1 MFLNCRKN
9 NLFIAKGQGHLFTL
23 PYLHTRLFSFNSAKL
38 RHMKKIFLISALILL
53 INKGFS
59 QNSTNPA
66 SSGISRPKLV
76 VGLMI
81 DQMRWDYLYRYQNRY
96 GKGGFNRLLNQ
107 GFSCENTFIPYTP
120 TATGCGHACVYTGT
134 VPAINGITGNNWWD
148 SKLQKSMYCVEDK
161 SVKTVGTD
169 SHDGEMS
176 PFNLVSNTV
185 TDELR
190 LATNFRSKV
199 IGISIKDRGAILP
212 AGHSANAAYWY
223 DESKGVFI
231 SSTYYMTDLPQWVK
245 DFNARKLPDAY
256 YKEGWKTLYP
266 IDTYTQSSA
275 DAKDYERMELGSKNT
290 FPYDLTSFIGKDY
303 YKFPHLPQ
311 AATYT
316 FEMAKA
322 TAINEKMGK
331 SQETDFL
338 AVSISSPD
346 YAGHTFGPNAIE
358 LEDTYLRLDKDIE
371 QFLNFLDTQV
381 GKGNYL
387 LFLTAD
393 HGAAHVPGFLKEH
406 NLPGGSIPLG
416 TIVRKVNAELQSK
429 YKLKNGIINSTYY
442 NLALNHKEIDSLKLD
457 TEEIK
462 SVIISM
468 MEKEE
473 GIYRVVDKEELGESN
488 LQQTIRERL
497 INGYFPY
504 RSADLQVIPRPN
516 WFKDNSKGTDH
527 SVWNPYDAHIPLVWY
542 GWKVKPGKSYKERYM
557 TDIAVTV
564 AAMLSI
570 QMPNGAVGKV
580 IEEVAGGK

>member
-1 MFLNCRKN
+1 
-9 NLFIAKGQGHLFTL
+9 
-23 PYLHTRLFSFNSAKL
+23 
-38 RHMKKIFLISALILL
+38 MKKILLISGLFLL
-53 INKGFS
+53 FSTGFA
-59 QNSTNPA
+59 QKNNTTPPPVA
-66 SSGISRPKLV
+66 RPKLV
-76 VGLMI
+76 VGLMV

-96 GKGGFNRLLNQ
+96 GKGGFNRLLSQ

-148 SKLQKSMYCVEDK
+148 SKLQRSIYCTEDK
-161 SVKTVGTD
+161 SVKTVGSD
-169 SHDGEMS
+169 SRDGEMS
-176 PFNLVSNTV
+176 PVNMVSNTV

-231 SSTYYMTDLPQWVK
+231 SSTYYMNDLPQWVK
-245 DFNARKLPDAY
+245 DFNARKLPDTY

-266 IDTYTQSSA
+266 VETYTQSSA
-275 DAKDYERMELGSKNT
+275 DGKDYERTEIGSKNS
-290 FPYDLTSFIGKDY
+290 FPYDMNAYVGKDY
-303 YKFPHLPQ
+303 YKLPFLPQ

-322 TAINEKMGK
+322 AATHEQMGK
-331 SQETDFL
+331 GTETDFL

-346 YAGHTFGPNAIE
+346 YSGHSFGPNAVE

-371 QFLNFLDTQV
+371 QFLNFLDMQV

-406 NLPGGSIPLG
+406 HLPGGSIPLG
-416 TIVRKVNAELQSK
+416 NVVRKVNSELQAK

-442 NLALNHKEIDSLKLD
+442 NLALNHKEIDSLDLD
-457 TEEIK
+457 TDEIK
-462 SVIISM
+462 SFIINM

-473 GIYRVVDKEELGESN
+473 GIYRVIDKEELGESN

-497 INGYFPY
+497 INGYYPY
-504 RSADLQVIPRPN
+504 RSADLQVLPKPN
-516 WFKDNSKGTDH
+516 WFKDNPKGTDH

-542 GWKVKPGKSYKERYM
+542 GWKVAPGKSYKERYM

-580 IEEVAGGK
+580 IEEVAGRK

>member
-1 MFLNCRKN
+1 
-9 NLFIAKGQGHLFTL
+9 
-23 PYLHTRLFSFNSAKL
+23 
-38 RHMKKIFLISALILL
+38 MKKILL
-53 INKGFS
+53 ITGLTLLIASGFAQKS
-59 QNSTNPA
+59 ANPA
-66 SSGISRPKLV
+66 PAAIARPKLV
-76 VGLMI
+76 VGLMV

-96 GKGGFNRLLNQ
+96 GKAGFNRLLNL

-148 SKLQKSMYCVEDK
+148 SKLQRTVYCAEDK
-161 SVKTVGTD
+161 SVKTVGSD
-169 SHDGEMS
+169 SRDGEMS
-176 PFNLVSNTV
+176 PVNMVSNTV

-223 DESKGVFI
+223 DESKGIFI
-231 SSTYYMTDLPQWVK
+231 SSTYYMKELPQWVK

-266 IDTYTQSSA
+266 VDTYTQSTA
-275 DAKDYERMELGSKNT
+275 DDKEYERTEIGPKNS
-290 FPYDLTSFIGKDY
+290 FPYDMSAYVGKDY
-303 YKFPHLPQ
+303 YKLPFLPQ

-322 TAINEKMGK
+322 AAIHEQLGK
-331 SQETDFL
+331 GTETDFL

-346 YAGHTFGPNAIE
+346 YAGHSFGPNAVE

-406 NLPGGSIPLG
+406 QLPGGSIPLG
-416 TIVRKVNAELQSK
+416 NVVRKVNNELQSK

-457 TEEIK
+457 TDEIK
-462 SVIISM
+462 SFIIKL

-497 INGYFPY
+497 INGYYPY
-504 RSADLQVIPRPN
+504 RSADLQIIPLPN

-527 SVWNPYDAHIPLVWY
+527 SVWNPYDAHIPLLWY
-542 GWKVKPGKSYKERYM
+542 GWKVKPGKSYQERYM
-557 TDIAVTV
+557 TDIAVTI
-564 AAMLSI
+564 AAMLNI

-580 IEEVAGGK
+580 IEEVAGSR

>member
-1 MFLNCRKN
+1 
-9 NLFIAKGQGHLFTL
+9 
-23 PYLHTRLFSFNSAKL
+23 
-38 RHMKKIFLISALILL
+38 MKKIFLVSALILF
-53 INKGFS
+53 IGKGFS
-59 QNSTNPA
+59 QNTPTPSP
-66 SSGISRPKLV
+66 SGVARPKLV

-120 TATGCGHACVYTGT
+120 TATGCGHACVYTGS

-169 SHDGEMS
+169 THDGEMS

-245 DFNARKLPDAY
+245 DFNARKLPDTY

-266 IDTYTQSSA
+266 IDTYTQSTA
-275 DAKDYERMELGSKNT
+275 DAKDYERTEIESKNT
-290 FPYDLTSFIGKDY
+290 FPYNLTSFIGKDY
-303 YKFPHLPQ
+303 YKLPYLPQ

-322 TAINEKMGK
+322 AAVNENMGK
-331 SQETDFL
+331 NQETDFL

-346 YAGHTFGPNAIE
+346 YAGHSFGPNAIE

-381 GKGNYL
+381 GKSNYL
-387 LFLTAD
+387 MFLTAD

-406 NLPGGSIPLG
+406 NMPGGSIPLG
-416 TIVRKVNAELQSK
+416 TIVKKVNTELQAR

-457 TEEIK
+457 AEEIK
-462 SVIISM
+462 SLIIAM

-488 LQQTIRERL
+488 LQQTLRERL

-504 RSADLQVIPRPN
+504 RSADLQVIPKPS
-516 WFKDNSKGTDH
+516 WFKDNNKGTDH
-527 SVWNPYDAHIPLVWY
+527 SVWNPYDAHIPLLWY

-580 IEEVAGGK
+580 IEEVAGGR

>member
-1 MFLNCRKN
+1 
-9 NLFIAKGQGHLFTL
+9 
-23 PYLHTRLFSFNSAKL
+23 
-38 RHMKKIFLISALILL
+38 MKKILLISALLVLTIGGLGQ
-53 INKGFS
+53 KTQG
-59 QNSTNPA
+59 TAPA
-66 SSGISRPKLV
+66 TGTRPKLV

-148 SKLQKSMYCVEDK
+148 SKLQRSVYCAEDK
-161 SVKTVGTD
+161 SVKTVG
-169 SHDGEMS
+169 SESRDGEMS
-176 PFNLVSNTV
+176 PVNMVSNTV

-223 DESKGVFI
+223 DESKGMFI
-231 SSTYYMTDLPQWVK
+231 SSTYYMKELPEWVK

-266 IDTYTQSSA
+266 VETYTQSSA
-275 DAKDYERMELGSKNT
+275 DAKEYERTEIGPKNA
-290 FPYDLTSFIGKDY
+290 FPYDMSAYVGKDY
-303 YKFPHLPQ
+303 YKLPYLPQ

-322 TAINEKMGK
+322 AAIHEKMGNN
-331 SQETDFL
+331 QETDFL

-346 YAGHTFGPNAIE
+346 YAGHSFGPNAVE

-371 QFLNFLDTQV
+371 QFLNFLDAHT

-416 TIVRKVNAELQSK
+416 SVVRKVNNELQVK

-442 NLALNHKEIDSLKLD
+442 NLALNHKEIDSLDLD
-457 TEEIK
+457 TDEIK
-462 SVIISM
+462 KFIISM

-497 INGYFPY
+497 INGYYPY
-504 RSADLQVIPRPN
+504 RSADLQVLPKPN
-516 WFKDNSKGTDH
+516 WFKDNAKGTDH

-542 GWKVKPGKSYKERYM
+542 GWKVKPGKSYTERYM
-557 TDIAVTV
+557 TDIAVTI
-564 AAMLSI
+564 AAMLNI

>member
-1 MFLNCRKN
+1 
-9 NLFIAKGQGHLFTL
+9 
-23 PYLHTRLFSFNSAKL
+23 
-38 RHMKKIFLISALILL
+38 MKKILL
-53 INKGFS
+53 ITGLTLLTSTGFA
-59 QNSTNPA
+59 QKIPGATPA
-66 SSGISRPKLV
+66 AIARPKLV
-76 VGLMI
+76 VGLMV

-96 GKGGFNRLLNQ
+96 GKGGFNRLLSQ

-120 TATGCGHACVYTGT
+120 TATGCGHACVYSGT

-148 SKLQKSMYCVEDK
+148 SKLQRSVYCAEDK
-161 SVKTVGTD
+161 SVKTVGSD
-169 SHDGEMS
+169 SRDGEMS
-176 PFNLVSNTV
+176 PVNMVSNTV

-223 DESKGVFI
+223 DESKGIFI
-231 SSTYYMTDLPQWVK
+231 SSTYYMDDLPQWVK
-245 DFNARKLPDAY
+245 DFNNRKLPDSY

-266 IDTYTQSSA
+266 VETYTQSSA
-275 DAKDYERMELGSKNT
+275 DAKEYERTEIGSKNS
-290 FPYDLTSFIGKDY
+290 FPYDMSAYIGKDY
-303 YKFPHLPQ
+303 YKLPFLPQ
-311 AATYT
+311 ASTYT

-322 TAINEKMGK
+322 AAINEKMGK
-331 SQETDFL
+331 HAETDFL

-346 YAGHTFGPNAIE
+346 YAGHSFGPNAIE

-371 QFLNFLDTQV
+371 QFLNFLDTHA

-393 HGAAHVPGFLKEH
+393 HGAAHVPDFLKEH
-406 NLPGGSIPLG
+406 HLPGGSIPLG
-416 TIVRKVNAELQSK
+416 NVVRKVNNGLQSK

-442 NLALNHKEIDSLKLD
+442 NLALNHKEIDSLDLD
-457 TEEIK
+457 TDEVKSFIIK
-462 SVIISM
+462 MV
-468 MEKEE
+468 EKEE

-497 INGYFPY
+497 INGYYPY
-504 RSADLQVIPRPN
+504 RSADLQVIPLPN
-516 WFKDNSKGTDH
+516 WFKDNPKGTDH

-542 GWKVKPGKSYKERYM
+542 GWKVPPGKSYKERYM
-557 TDIAVTV
+557 TDIAVTI

-580 IEEVAGGK
+580 IEEIAGSSR